1 MSIKLKV
8 GDQVKVLTGKY
19 KGQEGKVL
27 QVMPKLDSVVVE
39 GVNIVKTH
47 QKPSQ
52 TNPNGGV
59 QEKTMPIAVS
69 KVAFVTKPGSGKTSR
84 LGYKIKADG
93 TKVRVAIQDGGKEV

>member
-19 KGQEGKVL
+19 KGQEGKIL
-27 QVMPKLDSVVVE
+27 QVVPKLDSVVVE

-47 QKPSQ
+47 QKPSA

-69 KVAFVTKPGSGKTSR
+69 KVAFLTKSGKTSR

-93 TKVRVAIQDGGKEV
+93 KKVRVAIQDGGKEV

>member
-19 KGQEGKVL
+19 KGQEGKIL
-27 QVMPKLDSVVVE
+27 QVMPKTDSVVVE

-47 QKPSQ
+47 QKPSS

-69 KVAFVTKPGSGKTSR
+69 KVAFLTKSGKTSR
-84 LGYKIKADG
+84 LGYKLKADG
-93 TKVRVAIQDGGKEV
+93 KKVRIAVQDGNKEV

>member
-27 QVMPKLDSVVVE
+27 QVVPKLDSVVVE

-59 QEKTMPIAVS
+59 QEKTLPIAVS
-69 KVAFVTKPGSGKTSR
+69 KVAFLTKSGKTSR
-84 LGYKIKADG
+84 LGYKTKADG
-93 TKVRVAIQDGGKEV
+93 KKVRVAVQDGNKEV

>member
-8 GDQVKVLTGKY
+8 GDQVKVLAGKY

-27 QVMPKLDSVVVE
+27 QVLPKLDSVVVE

-47 QKPSQ
+47 QKPSAN
-52 TNPNGGV
+52 NPNGGV

-69 KVAFVTKPGSGKTSR
+69 KVAFLTKSGKTSR
-84 LGYKIKADG
+84 LGYKLKADG
-93 TKVRVAIQDGGKEV
+93 KKIRVAVQDGGKEV

>member
-8 GDQVKVLTGKY
+8 GDQVRVLTGKY
-19 KGQEGKVL
+19 KGQEGKIL

-47 QKPSQ
+47 QKPSS

-69 KVAFVTKPGSGKTSR
+69 KVAFLTKSGKTSR
-84 LGYKIKADG
+84 LGYKLKADG
-93 TKVRVAIQDGGKEV
+93 KKVRVAIQDGGKEV

>member
-1 MSIKLKV
+1 MSIKLRV
-8 GDQVKVLTGKY
+8 GDKVKVLTGKY

-27 QVMPKLDSVVVE
+27 QVKPKISSVVVE

-47 QKPSQ
+47 QKPSA

-69 KVAFVTKPGSGKTSR
+69 KVAFVTSSGKTSR
-84 LGYKIKADG
+84 LGFKFKSDGKKIRIAK
-93 TKVRVAIQDGGKEV
+93 QDGDKEV